1 MASFDLW
8 SIEWSR
14 ESETEDVDSFYRSFR
29 RRERIGLK

>member
-14 ESETEDVDSFYRSFR
+14 ENETEEVDSMNYEFNHKFN
-29 RRERIGLK
+29 